1 MNKLIKLIRQLN
13 NSITELI
20 MVNYDKKFW
29 ADLVKI
35 HDLIKTHDLVKT
47 DNLANDLLTM

>member
-1 MNKLIKLIRQLN
+1 MNKLIQLIRQLS
-13 NSITELI
+13 NSIIKLI

-35 HDLIKTHDLVKT
+35 HNLVKIDDLVKIH
-47 DNLANDLLTM
+47 NLANDLLTM